1 MEYQSYYSQQQLWI
15 ISRMHVIIDHLV
27 VLVIRSFI
35 QTITVLDEVDLQVLS
50 VANSEQVR
58 LIVHC

>member
-1 MEYQSYYSQQQLWI
+1 
-15 ISRMHVIIDHLV
+15 MHVIIDHLV